1 MEFTDQLHRTVR
13 LSHWPPRRI
22 ISLVP
27 SQSEL
32 LADLNLEA
40 EVVGITKFCIHP
52 QSWFESKSRVGGT
65 KTLNFEKI
73 EALQPDLIIGNKE
86 ENEQQ
91 QIEWLTARYPVW
103 MSDISTLPE
112 ALDMIRA
119 IGQLTDRIQSAN
131 QMADDI
137 QLRFNTLPVFEPI
150 QAAYLIW
157 RKPYMA
163 AGAGTFIHE
172 MMQKAGFQNVF
183 GHLGRYP
190 ELNLEQLNQSN
201 PAVLLLSSEPY
212 PFQEKHLRELQEVC
226 PGAKI
231 LLADGELFSWYGSRL
246 LHSPAYFKHLREKL
260 ITAK

>member
-1 MEFTDQLHRTVR
+1 MEFTDQLHRTVH
-13 LSHWPPRRI
+13 LPHWPPRRI

-27 SQSEL
+27 SQTEL
-32 LADLNLEA
+32 LADLKLEA

-52 QSWFESKSRVGGT
+52 ETWFKSKSRVGGT

-73 EALQPDLIIGNKE
+73 DALQPDLIIGNKE

-91 QIEWLTARYPVW
+91 QIEWLSSRYPVW
-103 MSDISTLPE
+103 MSDIGALTE

-119 IGQLTDRIQSAN
+119 IGKLTDRIQAAEKL
-131 QMADDI
+131 ADEI
-137 QLRFNTLPVFEPI
+137 QQRFEAMPVFEPLA
-150 QAAYLIW
+150 AAYLIW

-163 AGAGTFIHE
+163 AGTGTFIHE
-172 MMQKAGFQNVF
+172 MMQKAGLMNVF

-231 LLADGELFSWYGSRL
+231 LLTDGELFSWYGSRL
-246 LHSPAYFKHLREKL
+246 LHSPDYFIQLREKW
-260 ITAK
+260 IAAK

>member
-27 SQSEL
+27 SQTEL

-91 QIEWLTARYPVW
+91 QIEWLAARYPVW

-112 ALDMIRA
+112 ALDMIRH
-119 IGQLTDRIQSAN
+119 IGQLTDRNQAAN
-131 QMADDI
+131 HMADDI
-137 QLRFNTLPVFEPI
+137 QLIFNTLPVFEPV

-163 AGAGTFIHE
+163 AGAGTFIHD
-172 MMQKAGFQNVF
+172 MMIQAGFQNVF

-190 ELNLEQLNQSN
+190 ELSLEQLNKADPQL
-201 PAVLLLSSEPY
+201 LLLSSEPY
-212 PFQEKHLRELQEVC
+212 PFQEKHIRELQEAC
-226 PGAKI
+226 PDTQI
-231 LLADGELFSWYGSRL
+231 HLVDGELFSWYGSRL
-246 LHSPAYFKHLREKL
+246 LQSPDYFKQLREKL
-260 ITAK
+260 QT